1 MLSNKEEQQLKLGF
15 KHSFVDKN
23 NNIRRLLASNLER
36 ITERDENYLDHDQ
49 VENFLE
55 FMRAYTAIFTNNIF
69 ATKDYTY
76 HNLKDMIRDKDL
88 VLLNGDNDS
97 SVAVMNRIDYN
108 NIKK

>member
-1 MLSNKEEQQLKLGF
+1 MES
-15 KHSFVDKN
+15 
-23 NNIRRLLASNLER
+23 
-36 ITERDENYLDHDQ
+36 ITERVENYLDRDQ

-55 FMRAYTAIFTNNIF
+55 FMRAYTDIFTNNIF

-76 HNLKDMIRDKDL
+76 HNLKNMIRDKDL

>member
-1 MLSNKEEQQLKLGF
+1 
-15 KHSFVDKN
+15 
-23 NNIRRLLASNLER
+23 
-36 ITERDENYLDHDQ
+36 
-49 VENFLE
+49 
-55 FMRAYTAIFTNNIF
+55 MRAYTDIFTNNIF